1 MPENFIRD
9 SQTEV
14 RVKPL
19 TEEALSAFLTGA
31 NLRLR
36 KVAQ

>member
-1 MPENFIRD
+1 MME
-9 SQTEV
+9 QQQE
-14 RVKPL
+14 L

-36 KVAQ
+36 KTAQ